1 MNLFTTREKRL
12 CAILCN
18 AIIIALELVGGIINT
33 INSVAAGN
41 GWKQFQYYTQDSNYF
56 AMIVS
61 ILFLIWALR
70 KKKDEPLPDWLLVLR
85 YIATCL
91 LSVTFLVIVFILC
104 PPYGWEGYRYA
115 LLSDAKVFEH
125 LLCPILSFVSLLLFE
140 DTPKQAGAPFL
151 AMIPT
156 FLYAA
161 VAVSLN
167 FANVWHGP
175 YPFLYVYEQP
185 WWQSVLYA
193 IVIPLGAL
201 MVAFFLLFAL
211 KKRKA
216 KE

>member
-1 MNLFTTREKRL
+1 MNFLTNREKRL

-18 AIIIALELVGGIINT
+18 AVIVALEAVASIIST
-33 INSVAAGN
+33 ING
-41 GWKQFQYYTQDSNYF
+41 GWGQFQYYTQDSNYF
-56 AMIVS
+56 AMAVS
-61 ILFLIWALR
+61 ILFLIFAVR
-70 KKKDEPLPDWLLVLR
+70 RKKDEPLPDWLLVLR

-115 LLSDAKVFEH
+115 LLNDAQVFEH

-140 DTPKQAGAPFL
+140 DTPKQKGAALL
-151 AMIPT
+151 ATIPT

-167 FANVWHGP
+167 VAKIWHGP
-175 YPFLYVYEQP
+175 YPFLYVYEQA

-193 IVIPLGAL
+193 VIIPLGAY
-201 MVAFFLLFAL
+201 MVAFFLLFGL
-211 KKRKA
+211 KKRKSRA
-216 KE
+216 